1 MEIKSHRLGAYV
13 YGFLS
18 GLGLILIIWGLASII
33 ALPSTNAALYISI
46 ILFGVALFAIGSCRE
61 AYLRGSLSPQP
72 SVPNKT
78 STTRN
83 RSATSLKPAAEADTG
98 TARQV
103 RRYPV
108 ETQTQEAVLYEEEQ
122 QTAI

>member
-33 ALPSTNAALYISI
+33 ALPSTNSTIYIGI
-46 ILFGVALFAIGSCRE
+46 VLFGVTLFASGSCRE

-72 SVPNKT
+72 SIPEKA

-83 RSATSLKPAAEADTG
+83 RSATSLKPNTQPE
-98 TARQV
+98 TATTRQI
-103 RRYPV
+103 RKYPV

-122 QTAI
+122 QTEI